1 MTSEEF
7 DATAAAARAVGE
19 QAEGTLSA
27 DDGVDGG
34 AANHA
39 AAEGADSG
47 GSHGL
52 GSTSAW
58 REMLLSTGPDVSLE
72 DVENPWD
79 PDNGGPPR
87 IYRGLRKMT
96 GLDGM
101 PAIIDICIGCV
112 EFAHQL
118 SGRLPDDEEADV
130 EAGAGDDVQEDRD
143 AGDGAS
149 EIEGVPSA

>member
-1 MTSEEF
+1 MTSEDF
-7 DATAAAARAVGE
+7 DATAAAARAVGA

-27 DDGVDGG
+27 DEGADGG

-39 AAEGADSG
+39 AAEGADSS
-47 GSHGL
+47 GSRGL
-52 GSTSAW
+52 GSTDAW

-72 DVENPWD
+72 EVENPWD
-79 PDNGGPPR
+79 PERGGVTR

-101 PAIIDICIGCV
+101 PAIIDIAIGTV
-112 EFAHQL
+112 EAVHQL
-118 SGRLPDDEEADV
+118 KDRLPEDDDGADDGDV
-130 EAGAGDDVQEDRD
+130 DDVQEDTADDGRD
-143 AGDGAS
+143 SS